1 MPLQCSCS
9 RKLLCCTKVCPHLKT
24 VEIFFLGKQKVLL
37 SGAFGGGSKRAIVQ
51 QPITRCHAFQGKKNH
66 SGNLR
71 WSQDNEWANPSK
83 KRSTFNQIACT
94 THRDRT
100 QHRQL
105 PLLTLLIG
113 FLSSTGSDLSAQP
126 KKPPDQK
133 STKTQTLLKTCTEA
147 AATRL
152 RCATRATSVASADRL
167 NVAWVTSFAP
177 ARFAWAVTWAEWAPT
192 LVAAVASEPLS
203 ELCKFFLGKQNSPDL
218 SPSCRSSRSRVNLF
232 YGHSQQLGGQVRIK
246 VEHAQLVI
254 KLIDHG
260 GLGGGGGSVSLGPGK
275 GSLTL
280 TNVDLLEVKVKRG
293 GGGGLPLGGG
303 SWGDSARVQFKLK
316 PGTLYAHQ
324 VRLGLLDG
332 GRVQEAAVRRLEEA
346 QGNVG
351 KLEVHFA
358 PETMASLVEEMV
370 VSRFLR
376 KVRYG
381 FLRLRTMLVPSKWYW
396 T

>member
-1 MPLQCSCS
+1 MYRSSSYPSPLCDSGNFGRFRSPPQ
-9 RKLLCCTKVCPHLKT
+9 RGLGH
-24 VEIFFLGKQKVLL
+24 FLRSSSVRL
-37 SGAFGGGSKRAIVQ
+37 SGYLSRVGANFGGGGGKRA
-51 QPITRCHAFQGKKNH
+51 A
-66 SGNLR
+66 LR
-71 WSQDNEWANPSK
+71 
-83 KRSTFNQIACT
+83 
-94 THRDRT
+94 
-100 QHRQL
+100 
-105 PLLTLLIG
+105 TL
-113 FLSSTGSDLSAQP
+113 
-126 KKPPDQK
+126 
-133 STKTQTLLKTCTEA
+133 
-147 AATRL
+147 
-152 RCATRATSVASADRL
+152 
-167 NVAWVTSFAP
+167 
-177 ARFAWAVTWAEWAPT
+177 
-192 LVAAVASEPLS
+192 
-203 ELCKFFLGKQNSPDL
+203 
-218 SPSCRSSRSRVNLF
+218 SSRSRVNLF

-260 GLGGGGGSVSLGPGK
+260 GQGGGVCGSSVPLGPGK

-280 TNVDLLEVKVKRG
+280 TKVDLLEVKVKRG

-351 KLEVHFA
+351 KLEVHFP

-381 FLRLRTMLVPSKWYW
+381 FLRLRTMLVPSKWY
-396 T
+396 